1 MRGKDHQRGH
11 QGGYVDPEAVV
22 PADHPLRPIRPLVN
36 AALTRLSPE
45 FDQLYSLTALFA
57 DRPALDPARATA
69 AGVAAAGVLHGP
81 LGAAVDGA
89 NDL

>member
-22 PADHPLRPIRPLVN
+22 PADHPLRQIRPLVN

-45 FDQLYSLTALFA
+45 FDQLYSAPRYLGWVGGYWVRRHEME
-57 DRPALDPARATA
+57 DRL
-69 AGVAAAGVLHGP
+69 
-81 LGAAVDGA
+81 
-89 NDL
+89 